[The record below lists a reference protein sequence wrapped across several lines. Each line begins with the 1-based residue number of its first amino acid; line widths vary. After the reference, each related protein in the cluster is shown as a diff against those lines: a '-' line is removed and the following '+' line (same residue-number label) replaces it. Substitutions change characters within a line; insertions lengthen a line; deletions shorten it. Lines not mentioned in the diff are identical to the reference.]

1 MARSLSVFRFD
12 DEGFIVEQDIQLN
25 DEGDLLV
32 VSDLEELRQ
41 RTICRLQMFRGEDIF
56 DRTKGL
62 PLQSEILERPFT
74 EGIAANLITAE
85 ILNIPENISVENVSV
100 SVVDRQLTFIAAQIT
115 SIYGVVPVQIG

>member
-1 MARSLSVFRFD
+1 MARSLNVFRFD
-12 DEGFIVEQDIQLN
+12 SNGKIVEQDIQIN
-25 DEGDLLV
+25 DEGDLSV
-32 VSDLEELRQ
+32 VSGLEELRQ

-74 EGIAANLITAE
+74 EGIAANLIVAE
-85 ILNIPENISVENVSV
+85 ILNIPENLSVEDVSV
-100 SVVDRQLTFIAAQIT
+100 SIVGRRLTFIAARIT